1 MSPEERTNELIHLA
15 VDDEATEHD
24 LQELDDLLG
33 KSAEAR
39 VMQQE
44 IEDLVRQLN
53 GLPPAEP
60 PQLKTAILNEI
71 RGRSASNVVPIQ
83 SRRRRVFAI
92 AAYAVA
98 ASIIIGVG
106 IERYLDRR
114 QHSVTPSQASAS
126 MTPLSVDEWPEVA
139 AISRGSAKMTIR
151 RSGDLYAVQPVVSTP
166 APIAISWDAGRFVLD
181 EASPAPEA
189 GHDAATV
196 AFGAGKKAVTIIL
209 RRRPDA
215 FGSTDVHLSVSG
227 NEVVTAPVTL
237 D

>member
-15 VDDEATEHD
+15 VDNEATERD

-53 GLPPAEP
+53 GLPPAESP
-60 PQLKTAILNEI
+60 RLKEAILKEI

-92 AAYAVA
+92 VAYAVA
-98 ASIIIGVG
+98 ASVIIGVG
-106 IERYLDRR
+106 IERFMERR
-114 QHSVTPSQASAS
+114 QRSVTPSQASAS

-139 AISRGSAKMTIR
+139 RISRGPAKMTIR
-151 RSGDLYAVQPVVSTP
+151 RSGDLYAIQPVVSTS
-166 APIAISWDAGRFVLD
+166 APIAISCDAGRFVLD
-181 EASPAPEA
+181 EASPSPEA
-189 GHDAATV
+189 VHDAATV
-196 AFGAGKKAVTIIL
+196 AFAAGKKPVTVIL

-227 NEVVTAPVTL
+227 NEVATAPLSL